1 MAFRSAL
8 AAEPSLG
15 GRALS
20 SVDRAELSPFS
31 AGFGA
36 ELWTFSD
43 TVGEAELSPFNVGF
57 RAELSPFFVGFWA
70 ELSPFSVG
78 SGAELSPSSG
88 DFSKWQVFELFVAG
102 GRSRRAVA
110 LVRVAFSHQGPS
122 ECVER
127 GGPNPL
133 GHVGREK
140 SRIS

>member
-1 MAFRSAL
+1 MAFWSAM

-43 TVGEAELSPFNVGF
+43 TVGEAELSPF
-57 RAELSPFFVGFWA
+57 FVGFWA
-70 ELSPFSVG
+70 ELSPFFVG
-78 SGAELSPSSG
+78 FGAELSPFSG
-88 DFSKWQVFELFVAG
+88 DVSKWQFFELFVAG

-122 ECVER
+122 EY
-127 GGPNPL
+127 
-133 GHVGREK
+133 VGVGTT
-140 SRIS
+140 